1 MCLRPA
7 IIRRDRFVR
16 QRAGASRITEL
27 LVDAVMVVQALSEP
41 CSQPCIHYRYQKLF
55 MLLRLRREQ
64 LLARCSLRL
73 TNLQIILLLQIFLGS
88 SDELTLLFFIE
99 SRYFLNMY
107 APLSVHYCQMLFSKP
122 SLSDLTENE
131 RVGR

>member
-1 MCLRPA
+1 
-7 IIRRDRFVR
+7 
-16 QRAGASRITEL
+16 
-27 LVDAVMVVQALSEP
+27 
-41 CSQPCIHYRYQKLF
+41 

-64 LLARCSLRL
+64 LLARCSLHL

-107 APLSVHYCQMLFSKP
+107 APL
-122 SLSDLTENE
+122 
-131 RVGR
+131 